1 MQDRA
6 DRLSSESALLRIT
19 LSRELHCADV
29 DYRSLALHAGPLH
42 RMTLDAKQRAADL
55 ATLLCAETERHLDES
70 R

>member
-1 MQDRA
+1 MRRRA
-6 DRLSSESALLRIT
+6 DQLTSKSEPLCIT

-42 RMTLDAKQRAADL
+42 SMTLEAKRRADDL
-55 ATLLCAETERHLDES
+55 ATLLSAATGRHLDES